1 MRYLYAT
8 LLLTSTFLVP
18 ATTLRADDD
27 DHRGRIY
34 DRRARDWHEW
44 NEREA
49 KAHRRYWEENRRR
62 REYREFPRSSAR
74 EKTDYWR
81 WRHTHSDTVLW
92 P

>member
-18 ATTLRADDD
+18 ATTLKADD

-34 DRRARDWHEW
+34 DRRARDYHEW

-74 EKTDYWR
+74 DQADYWR
-81 WRHTHSDTVLW
+81 WRHAHSDAVLW